1 MKTRRCYIYTRVST
15 SMQVDGYSLDA
26 QKDKLKKYAEFQDM
40 VVAGEYSDEGKSG
53 KNIEGR
59 PQFLQMLKDIESGKD
74 KVEFVLVFKLSRFGR
89 NAADVL
95 SSLQRMQDFGV
106 NLICVEDGIDS
117 SKDSG
122 KLMISVLS
130 AVAEI
135 ERENIL
141 VQTMEGRRQKA
152 REGKWN
158 GGFAPYGYKLV
169 DGYLYIADD
178 EVDVIRII
186 FDKYVN
192 TTMGAS
198 AVATYLNE
206 HGYVK
211 KKRQNNT
218 LDMFSAHFIKSIL
231 DNPVYCGKLAYGRR
245 KNEKIAGTRNQ
256 YHIVKQDDYPVYD
269 GVHEAIVSEEVWQM
283 AQRKRQET
291 GVKSEKIYN
300 QEHEN
305 ILSSILRC
313 PVCGAAMYGNVN
325 RKKKK
330 DGTLYKDY
338 YYYHCK
344 HRTTVN
350 GHKCGYRRQWKQ
362 EMVDAAVEEV
372 IRKLVTNPKFEQAIR
387 QKIGSRIDT
396 EELETELEQLRKKLH
411 QLNGAKAKLGQ
422 QMDSLDVTDKHYDR
436 KYQDME
442 ERLYKLYDDIDSVE
456 EEIEEVETRIY
467 NVRQQKISGDN
478 IYQFLLYFDKL
489 YDKFTDAEKKEFLN
503 SFIERVDIY
512 EQEQPDG
519 RFLKHIKFR
528 FPVYF
533 NGKEIE
539 EMSWDNETTVETW
552 FTGREALEKG
562 FADAIKEDED
572 DPEMSMSADRKVLF
586 VNGVRHNVD
595 GLQHVPGTI
604 PVKAIATPPAAKPG
618 ANKKKPTTKA
628 AKKEGG
634 NKPMD
639 EKELRAAYPEIVAQ
653 IEANARTEAQNT
665 SSEAVAAERQRIEQ
679 IDSIAASIPDQQLV
693 HDAKYGDNPCTA
705 QELCFRVMQAS
716 AASGQNF
723 LAAYQAEGAKSGAAD
738 VGAAP
743 NGGTPASAQE
753 QDAADIQAVVSAY
766 NQTKG
771 GMK

>member
-350 GHKCGYRRQWKQ
+350 GHKCGCQCNQR
-362 EMVDAAVEEV
+362 
-372 IRKLVTNPKFEQAIR
+372 TNP
-387 QKIGSRIDT
+387 SD
-396 EELETELEQLRKKLH
+396 
-411 QLNGAKAKLGQ
+411 
-422 QMDSLDVTDKHYDR
+422 
-436 KYQDME
+436 
-442 ERLYKLYDDIDSVE
+442 
-456 EEIEEVETRIY
+456 
-467 NVRQQKISGDN
+467 
-478 IYQFLLYFDKL
+478 
-489 YDKFTDAEKKEFLN
+489 
-503 SFIERVDIY
+503 
-512 EQEQPDG
+512 
-519 RFLKHIKFR
+519 
-528 FPVYF
+528 
-533 NGKEIE
+533 
-539 EMSWDNETTVETW
+539 
-552 FTGREALEKG
+552 
-562 FADAIKEDED
+562 
-572 DPEMSMSADRKVLF
+572 
-586 VNGVRHNVD
+586 
-595 GLQHVPGTI
+595 
-604 PVKAIATPPAAKPG
+604 
-618 ANKKKPTTKA
+618 
-628 AKKEGG
+628 
-634 NKPMD
+634 
-639 EKELRAAYPEIVAQ
+639 
-653 IEANARTEAQNT
+653 
-665 SSEAVAAERQRIEQ
+665 
-679 IDSIAASIPDQQLV
+679 
-693 HDAKYGDNPCTA
+693 
-705 QELCFRVMQAS
+705 
-716 AASGQNF
+716 
-723 LAAYQAEGAKSGAAD
+723 
-738 VGAAP
+738 
-743 NGGTPASAQE
+743 
-753 QDAADIQAVVSAY
+753 
-766 NQTKG
+766 
-771 GMK
+771 